1 MAAQLSAVILGYR
14 WRGETLE
21 VLIAHPGGPFWA
33 NKDEGAWSLPK
44 GVVAEGED
52 PKEAAVREFAE
63 ETGCVVE
70 VAEVWPLGEVT
81 LRSGKRVVGFA
92 VETDCDP
99 ELSTSNMFELEWP
112 PRSGVLR
119 SFPEIDRIDWV
130 APEEAKRK
138 LNPAQAELVERCVAT
153 LSGG

>member
-1 MAAQLSAVILGYR
+1 MAAQLSAGILGYR

-33 NKDEGAWSLPK
+33 NRDEGAWSLPK
-44 GVVAEGED
+44 GLVDDGED
-52 PKEAAVREFAE
+52 LKEAAVREFAE
-63 ETGCVVE
+63 ETGCIVDP
-70 VAEVWPLGEVT
+70 ATVWSLGEVT

-99 ELSTSNMFELEWP
+99 ELSVSNTFEVEWP

-119 SFPEIDRIDWV
+119 SFPEIDRIEWV

-138 LNPAQAELVERCVAT
+138 LNPAQAPMVDRCVAT